1 MKLMDRSGAPVCAGQ
16 VPGQKDGGLGRGHG
30 CRASLPANRWQPPGE
45 CWIVQNVAV
54 PYSDGKASGTVQ
66 LSTPF
71 PAVFSHLC
79 ICCKTE

>member
-1 MKLMDRSGAPVCAGQ
+1 MGAPVRAGQ
-16 VPGQKDGGLGRGHG
+16 VHGQRDALLGGPGGGHG
-30 CRASLPANRWQPPGE
+30 CRASLPANRWQPLGE

>member
-1 MKLMDRSGAPVCAGQ
+1 MGAPVCAGQ
-16 VPGQKDGGLGRGHG
+16 VHGQRDALLGGLAGDMAVE
-30 CRASLPANRWQPPGE
+30 RASLQTGGSPSLGE
-45 CWIVQNVAV
+45 CWVVQNVAV